1 MTGAV
6 VLRVALRALM
16 RNKGRALLTALGI
29 IIGIAAVIAV
39 ISVGRGASTMMQSQI
54 NSMGNNLMI
63 VFPGSM
69 QMGGAHGSAGS
80 QQNLTV
86 DDGAAILNE
95 CPMVAVMSPVIH
107 TGAQAVYREND
118 WATSIVGGSED
129 YPVVRN
135 WEVAEGDCFTE
146 NDVRRGARVCV
157 LGKTVADQLFKG
169 DSPVGANLRIERMS
183 FRVLGVMAAKG
194 STAWGRDQDDTI
206 ILPWTT
212 VRRVLQRSSFR
223 NVSQLLFSLRRME
236 DLEPARREVTAILRQ
251 RHRLGA
257 DADDDFTV
265 TDMTEVTETITKVS
279 GMMTMLLAV
288 IASISL
294 VVGGI
299 GIMNIMLVSVTE
311 RTREIGLRMAVGAK
325 RGDILWQFL
334 IEAMVLAG
342 VGGVLGVG
350 LGVLVAR
357 IVAATNHWPVLIT
370 PGSVLLALVFAAG
383 VGIFFGFYPAWRASR
398 LSPIESL
405 RHE

>member
-1 MTGAV
+1 
-6 VLRVALRALM
+6 
-16 RNKGRALLTALGI
+16 
-29 IIGIAAVIAV
+29 
-39 ISVGRGASTMMQSQI
+39 
-54 NSMGNNLMI
+54 
-63 VFPGSM
+63 
-69 QMGGAHGSAGS
+69 
-80 QQNLTV
+80 
-86 DDGAAILNE
+86 
-95 CPMVAVMSPVIH
+95 
-107 TGAQAVYREND
+107 
-118 WATSIVGGSED
+118 
-129 YPVVRN
+129 
-135 WEVAEGDCFTE
+135 
-146 NDVRRGARVCV
+146 
-157 LGKTVADQLFKG
+157 
-169 DSPVGANLRIERMS
+169 
-183 FRVLGVMAAKG
+183 MAAKG